1 LENFLFLFCTAVL
14 LFAIF
19 STYIHLFQFCC
30 SPLFQGKYF
39 IKAFKEYSVL
49 NKFCDLFYRTVTL
62 SDKVFI
68 FLSSLNTYFTM
79 DILKTWSDVLRLV
92 RLIVNSNFHTG
103 ASLFPEILPKLDHLV
118 SFTLLCF
125 PLNNDFC
132 ASKVQKLLA
141 GNECIPLFWVLAEV
155 MVIPGVL
162 QHRRGLCI
170 FIIFS

>member
-1 LENFLFLFCTAVL
+1 MSIIEKGLKLGKLS
-14 LFAIF
+14 F
-19 STYIHLFQFCC
+19 SILH
-30 SPLFQGKYF
+30 SGKYF

-62 SDKVFI
+62 SD
-68 FLSSLNTYFTM
+68 
-79 DILKTWSDVLRLV
+79 KTWSDVLRLV

-103 ASLFPEILPKLDHLV
+103 ASLFPEILPKLDHL
-118 SFTLLCF
+118 
-125 PLNNDFC
+125 
-132 ASKVQKLLA
+132 VQKLLA